1 MSVIVAIF
9 AAYVTLDFAGRITA
23 VQRWAKAVWLAGG
36 AVSMGLGIWCMHYI
50 GMLAFQLPVPVLY
63 HYPTVIVSL
72 LAAVAASAIALF
84 IMSREKMGI
93 GSLFIGSLMIGGGIA
108 CMHYIGM
115 YAMRLPA
122 EMDYQWGRVSLSV
135 VLAVVISMVALILG
149 FLVRQERKTSS
160 RKLVSALV
168 MGAAIPLMHYT
179 GMWAVE
185 FRPSTAPVIVAD
197 AVRISSLGVAVISAA
212 SFLVMILAIASA
224 FVDRALTVQMSLA
237 TSLRDG
243 ESRLKVLAEAIP
255 QIVWTATPAGVVDY
269 CNQRFYE
276 ATGLST
282 AEPIATAWPRLV
294 YDEDRQQVLQTW
306 QQALQLGM
314 VYETQYRLQTREGVF
329 RWYLVRAT
337 PMRDPSG
344 RIVKWFGT
352 CTDIEDQKQNQQI
365 LEQQIKARTEELAN
379 ANTRL
384 QEEVMERDYAR
395 REFDEQ
401 NEKMMQDLTERSQ
414 RATMLAKMGELLQ
427 SCISKDEV
435 FSAALGF
442 APKIFPTTQG
452 AIALLN
458 SGRNLAE
465 IAGTWND
472 CRLPMNVFEP
482 SACWALRTGHPH
494 LVVVGDNTARCAHA
508 VGVEHTYL
516 CIPILAQG
524 ESLGTL
530 HFQATDDAP
539 TLADSELSFK
549 TTFAGQVGLSVANI
563 RLREAL
569 RSQSIKDPLTGLYN
583 RRYLTEMLERES
595 RRCVRSEQPLGILM
609 LDLDHFKKFNDTY
622 GHDAGDIVLREAAS
636 FLSKSIRS
644 EDIVCRFG
652 GEEFVVILPTANL
665 DAAYARA
672 ERIRSKLHELTVLHQ
687 GQSLGMITA
696 SVGVASLPLHG
707 TTPDVLIAAA
717 DAALYRA
724 KREGRDRVVKAD
736 PPATAETRPNPVGA
750 PMTSPKS

>member
-1 MSVIVAIF
+1 LIALSLV
-9 AAYVTLDFAGRITA
+9 
-23 VQRWAKAVWLAGG
+23 LAGF
-36 AVSMGLGIWCMHYI
+36 AVYL
-50 GMLAFQLPVPVLY
+50 VLNF
-63 HYPTVIVSL
+63 
-72 LAAVAASAIALF
+72 ARRIA
-84 IMSREKMGI
+84 
-93 GSLFIGSLMIGGGIA
+93 
-108 CMHYIGM
+108 
-115 YAMRLPA
+115 
-122 EMDYQWGRVSLSV
+122 D
-135 VLAVVISMVALILG
+135 
-149 FLVRQERKTSS
+149 VR
-160 RKLVSALV
+160 
-168 MGAAIPLMHYT
+168 
-179 GMWAVE
+179 
-185 FRPSTAPVIVAD
+185 
-197 AVRISSLGVAVISAA
+197 
-212 SFLVMILAIASA
+212 
-224 FVDRALTVQMSLA
+224 RAG
-237 TSLRDG
+237 DG
-243 ESRLKVLAEAIP
+243 ESRLQVLAEAIP
-255 QIVWTATPAGVVDY
+255 QIVWTTTSEGVVDY
-269 CNQRFYE
+269 CNNHLYE
-276 ATGLST
+276 VTGLS
-282 AEPIATAWPRLV
+282 ADEPLSIGWPKLLH
-294 YDEDRQQVLQTW
+294 DDDRPQVLQTW
-306 QQALQLGM
+306 HQALKSGM
-314 VYETQYRLQTREGVF
+314 AFETQYRL
-329 RWYLVRAT
+329 
-337 PMRDPSG
+337 RDSSG
-344 RIVKWFGT
+344 QVVKWFGT

-365 LEQQIKARTEELAN
+365 LEEQIKTRTEELAD

-395 REFDEQ
+395 RELDEQ

-414 RATMLAKMGELLQ
+414 RATLLAKMGELLQ

-442 APKIFPTTQG
+442 APKIFPTSRG

-458 SGRNLAE
+458 SGRNVAE

-494 LVVVGDNTARCAHA
+494 LVISGDNTARCAHA
-508 VGVEHTYL
+508 AGVQHTYL

-583 RRYLTEMLERES
+583 RRYLTEMLERET

-622 GHDAGDIVLREAAS
+622 GHDAGDTVLREAAA
-636 FLSKSIRS
+636 FLSKSIRA

-652 GEEFVVILPTANL
+652 GEEFVVILPTADL

-687 GQSLGMITA
+687 GQLITV

-707 TTPDVLIAAA
+707 TSPNALLAAA

-736 PPATAETRPNPVGA
+736 PPAETAQPNLLEAAMGA
-750 PMTSPKS
+750 AKS